1 MLSFHSASTRMV
13 NSKRAITECM
23 EAAFGE
29 GHATDCDLLVIYA
42 SMGHNFQ
49 HLYASTLTRESGL
62 PLW

>member
-29 GHATDCDLLVIYA
+29 GHATDCDLFVDGA
-42 SMGHNFQ
+42 
-49 HLYASTLTRESGL
+49 
-62 PLW
+62 